1 MKCTVEIVPFGKYK
15 GQPLEVLRS
24 DPQYCEWLTA
34 QGWFREKHDAVYQ
47 LIINNFGE
55 PAETPEHNRLQAMFL
70 DNTLCLQL
78 LHKLG
83 WKALDKERMIAAA
96 QKALEETRGMLEK
109 DSDSY
114 YCRKGDWEY
123 NIKELE
129 AFLTHYPNVEN
140 AQIKIDYEFEYS
152 GWDVKIIAE
161 LPFADAMWR
170 ASGLRNIV
178 YQVSCAVEVKSDVS
192 DDYPAVLRQ
201 MKANE
206 RLYKADYRALV
217 FDKFTA
223 DGATLEQVR
232 QIFSSSG
239 FHVLSFSEICTEITV
254 I

>member
-1 MKCTVEIVPFGKYK
+1 MKPTVEIVPFGKYK

-34 QGWFREKHDAVYQ
+34 QGWFRENSVYQ

-78 LHKLG
+78 FRKLG
-83 WKALDKERMIAAA
+83 WEPLDKEHMIVTA
-96 QKALEETRGMLEK
+96 QKALDETRRKLEK

-114 YCRKGDWEY
+114 YSRKKDWEY

-129 AFLTHYPNVEN
+129 TFLEDYPNVEN
-140 AQIKIDYEFEYS
+140 DQIKIEYEFEYS
-152 GWDVKIIAE
+152 GWDVKIIAK

-170 ASGLRNIV
+170 ADGLRNII

-192 DDYPAVLRQ
+192 DDYPAILRQ

-206 RLYKADYRALV
+206 RIYKADYRTLV
-217 FDKFTA
+217 FDKFIAT
-223 DGATLEQVR
+223 GATLEQVK
-232 QIFSSSG
+232 QIFRSSG
-239 FHVLSFSEICTEITV
+239 FHVLSFTEICAGITRV
-254 I
+254 

>member
-1 MKCTVEIVPFGKYK
+1 MKPVTEIVPFGKYK

-24 DPQYCEWLTA
+24 DPEYCEWLTA

-78 LHKLG
+78 LRKLG
-83 WKALDKERMIAAA
+83 WETLDKERMIATA
-96 QKALEETRGMLEK
+96 QKALNETRGKIEK

-114 YCRKGDWEY
+114 YSRKKDWEY

-129 AFLTHYPNVEN
+129 TFLTHYPNVEN
-140 AQIKIDYEFEYS
+140 DQIKIEYEFEHS
-152 GWDVKIIAE
+152 GWDVKIIAK

-170 ASGLRNIV
+170 ADGLRNIV

-192 DDYPAVLRQ
+192 DDYPAILRQ

-206 RLYKADYRALV
+206 RIYKADYRTLV
-217 FDKFTA
+217 FDKFIAT
-223 DGATLEQVR
+223 GATLEQVK
-232 QIFSSSG
+232 QIFRSSG
-239 FHVLSFSEICTEITV
+239 FHVLPFTEICTGITA